1 MSSPWTPQG
10 RLPPVNFNGCKCRPP
25 SFLTVGAAAVALLAV
40 LFSTY
45 FTIDQGERGVILHW
59 GAIAGEAEPGL
70 HFKMPVITT
79 IEKIS
84 VQVQKEGFEK
94 SADSDTRLQAYSRDQ
109 QPATIAMA
117 VNYHVT
123 GASA

>member
-1 MSSPWTPQG
+1 M
-10 RLPPVNFNGCKCRPP
+10 VI
-25 SFLTVGAAAVALLAV
+25 LL
-40 LFSTY
+40 LLYSTY

-70 HFKMPVITT
+70 HFKMPIVTT

-84 VQVQKEGFEK
+84 VQVQKEAFEK
-94 SADSDTRLQAYSRDQ
+94 NGDSDTRMQAYSRDQ
-109 QPATIAMA
+109 QPATIALS

-123 GASA
+123 DASAVYAQYGSLDNMAIAHHQSQAL

>member
-1 MSSPWTPQG
+1 MSSPWGTPPG
-10 RLPPVNFNGCKCRPP
+10 KMPPINFGGFKGGLPPNFITGG
-25 SFLTVGAAAVALLAV
+25 VAVLVLLVV

-45 FTIDQGERGVILHW
+45 FTIDQRERGVILHW

-94 SADSDTRLQAYSRDQ
+94 TADSDTRLQPYSRDKH
-109 QPATIAMA
+109 PPTTAMRGT
-117 VNYHVT
+117 Y
-123 GASA
+123 